1 METALANPNPTEDR
15 QRIYGSRTAAKS
27 EPTPTIG
34 FGEFMTYFR
43 TSWNQGEHVTILGH
57 TGSGK
62 TTVAFEVLPIRQFVL
77 MLATKPKDKLIT
89 ASKEQGYHFA
99 KEWPIDFRLYPK
111 NVLWPKIARIE
122 DIRTQQAVFGQ
133 CLHDV
138 YSSGGWCLYMDEVRY
153 LTETLKLKK
162 LLEIMWLQGRSNDIS
177 IVATSQRPAWIP
189 LEAYQSADHLFMF
202 RESDM
207 RNLQRL
213 REIGGVDRDRLAYDL
228 QRIPKH
234 DCIYVNTRDAEM
246 YRFNVRR

>member
-1 METALANPNPTEDR
+1 MATVESDR

-27 EPTPTIG
+27 DAIPTVS
-34 FGEFMTYFR
+34 FAEWRSYFAAK
-43 TSWNQGEHVTILGH
+43 WYQGEHVTILGH

-62 TTVAFEVLPIRQFVL
+62 TTIAFEILPIREYI
-77 MLATKPKDKLIT
+77 LALASKPKDKLINK
-89 ASKEQGYHFA
+89 ALDEGYHFA
-99 KEWPIDFRLYPK
+99 KGWPIDFRLYPH
-111 NVLWPKIARIE
+111 NVLWPKIARVE
-122 DIRTQQAVFGQ
+122 DLRTQQAVFGR

-138 YSSGGWCLYMDEVRY
+138 YAVGGWTLYMDEVRY
-153 LTETLKLKK
+153 IGETLRLRK
-162 LLEIMWLQGRSNDIS
+162 LLELLWLQGRSNDIS

-234 DCIYVNTRDAEM
+234 DCIYVNTRDGEM

>member
-1 METALANPNPTEDR
+1 MATAATELSPPVA
-15 QRIYGSRTAAKS
+15 RIYGERTAKRS
-27 EPTPTIG
+27 EEIPTVT
-34 FGEFMTYFR
+34 FGDFMTYFAS
-43 TSWNQGEHVTILGH
+43 SWNQGEHVTILGH

-62 TTVAFEVLPIRQFVL
+62 TTVAFEILPIRQFVL

-89 ASKEQGYHFA
+89 ASKKEGYHFA
-99 KEWPIDFRLYPK
+99 KSWPIDFYLYPR
-111 NVLWPKIARIE
+111 NVLWPSIAKIE
-122 DIRTQQAVFGQ
+122 DIRTQQQVFGQ

-138 YSSGGWCLYMDEVRY
+138 YSSGGWTLYMDEVRY
-153 LTETLKLKK
+153 ISETLKLKK
-162 LLEIMWLQGRSNDIS
+162 LLEIMWLQGRSNEIT

-246 YRFNVRR
+246 FRFNVRR

>member
-1 METALANPNPTEDR
+1 MATAEANPEPE
-15 QRIYGSRTAAKS
+15 RIYGRRTAARA
-27 EPTPTIG
+27 TPIQTIS
-34 FGEFMTYFR
+34 FDEWKEYFAR
-43 TSWNQGEHVTILGH
+43 TWAQGEHVTILGH

-62 TTVAFEVLPIRQFVL
+62 TTVAYEILPIRKYVL
-77 MLATKPKDKLIT
+77 ILASKPKDRLIT
-89 ASKEQGYHFA
+89 ESKDKGYHFS
-99 KEWPIDFRLYPK
+99 KEWPIDFHLHPR
-111 NVLWPKIARIE
+111 NVLWPKIARVE
-122 DIRTQQAVFGQ
+122 DLRTQQQVFGR

-138 YSSGGWCLYMDEVRY
+138 YDKGSWTLYMDEVRY
-153 LTETLKLKK
+153 LSETLRLRK
-162 LLEIMWLQGRSNDIS
+162 LLELLWLQGRSNNIS

-189 LEAYQSADHLFMF
+189 LEAYQSASHLFMF

-234 DCIYVNTRDAEM
+234 DCIYVNSRDGEM

>member
-1 METALANPNPTEDR
+1 VTLAEPPER
-15 QRIYGSRTAAKS
+15 QRIYGPRTAAKS
-27 EPTPTIG
+27 EPIPTVS
-34 FGEFMTYFR
+34 FDEWRSYFAR
-43 TSWNQGEHVTILGH
+43 KWNQGEHVTILGH

-62 TTVAFEVLPIRQFVL
+62 TTVAFEILPIRRFVL
-77 MLATKPKDKLIT
+77 AL
-89 ASKEQGYHFA
+89 ASKPRDRLIDTAKTNGFHVA
-99 KEWPIDFRLYPK
+99 KEWPIDFRLYPY
-111 NVLWPKIARIE
+111 NVLWPKIAKVE
-122 DIRTQQAVFGQ
+122 DLRTQQAVFGR

-138 YSSGGWCLYMDEVRY
+138 YRVGGWTLYMDEVRY
-153 LTETLKLKK
+153 LGETLRLRK
-162 LLEIMWLQGRSNDIS
+162 LLELLWLQGRSNDIS

-234 DCIYVNTRDAEM
+234 DCIYVNSRDGEM
-246 YRFNVRR
+246 YRFNVRK